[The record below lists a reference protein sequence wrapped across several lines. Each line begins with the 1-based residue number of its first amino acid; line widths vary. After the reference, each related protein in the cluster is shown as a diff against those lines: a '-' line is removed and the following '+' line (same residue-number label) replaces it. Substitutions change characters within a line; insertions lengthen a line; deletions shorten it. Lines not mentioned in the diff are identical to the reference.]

1 MNKMRYR
8 GAPCQFFFEI
18 TYSFQQKAFLLIQP
32 TTAKFAVIC
41 MMFLNEYPFNKV
53 ILMVNKGSIAD
64 RDNSLT
70 IWWLVVAL
78 SDPIMT
84 QK

>member
-1 MNKMRYR
+1 MLDCHNINNEYQPLTDRLIFKFMD
-8 GAPCQFFFEI
+8 
-18 TYSFQQKAFLLIQP
+18 IQP

>member
-1 MNKMRYR
+1 MWERIIVTIM
-8 GAPCQFFFEI
+8 G
-18 TYSFQQKAFLLIQP
+18 KALKNIQP

>member
-1 MNKMRYR
+1 M
-8 GAPCQFFFEI
+8 A
-18 TYSFQQKAFLLIQP
+18 IQP
-32 TTAKFAVIC
+32 MTAKFAVIC

-70 IWWLVVAL
+70 IWWLEVAL